1 MRADLRRPAI
11 DRGPGVLKRR
21 DRLALFGGFI
31 AVAAIC
37 WLYLLDMAADMDAMP
52 AMSSAMTMA
61 PGFGWLFVMW
71 SVMMAA
77 MMLPSALPMIYAYA
91 RFAVAGPADGRVAT
105 AWFAAAYIIV
115 WTGFSVAAA
124 LLQMLLVEGLLLSP
138 MMALSDAALSGA
150 VLIAAGLFQWS
161 AVKQACLH
169 RCRTPIGFLMTEW
182 RDGARGAL
190 VMGLRHGGFCVGCC
204 WALMA
209 LLFVVGVMDIFW
221 IMTLTAVVLVEKVVP
236 RGDIVAKALGL
247 ALIAAGTWVLI
258 A

>member
-1 MRADLRRPAI
+1 MRADLRRPTPG
-11 DRGPGVLKRR
+11 RVPGVLNRR
-21 DRLALFGGFI
+21 DRLALFGGLA

-52 AMSSAMTMA
+52 AMSGAMTMP

-77 MMLPSALPMIYAYA
+77 MMLPSALPMIHAYA
-91 RFAVAGPADGRVAT
+91 RFAAAGPVEGRVAT
-105 AWFAAAYIIV
+105 AWFAAAYLIV

-124 LLQMLLVEGLLLSP
+124 TLQMLLVKGLLLSP
-138 MMALSDAALSGA
+138 MMALSDGALSGA
-150 VLIAAGLFQWS
+150 VLIAAGVYQWT
-161 AVKQACLH
+161 AAKQACLH
-169 RCRTPIGFLMTEW
+169 RCRAPIGFLMTEW

-209 LLFVVGVMDIFW
+209 LLFVGGVMDILW
-221 IMTLTAVVLVEKVVP
+221 IMALTGVVLVEKVVP
-236 RGDIVAKALGL
+236 RGDIFAKVLGL
-247 ALIAAGTWVLI
+247 ALIAAGAWVLI